1 MLLKKRSS
9 FFIPSHP
16 PYLSQVYRFSQCSL
30 PRNALIIIKHPSK
43 SHGKRT
49 YATHRPEFTGSSTNS
64 SGGIPLGQIPL
75 GASKVAPQK
84 GIAIKDDIS
93 KSWKELSI
101 PQKIVR
107 TGTQTT
113 NFAIVLVGIGVFV
126 QTHIRNNID
135 ARGSSCII
143 LLWL

>member
-9 FFIPSHP
+9 FFTPTYP
-16 PYLSQVYRFSQCSL
+16 PYISQVYRYSQSPL
-30 PRNALIIIKHPSK
+30 HRNGLIILKNPCKPHQ
-43 SHGKRT
+43 KRT
-49 YATHRPEFTGSSTNS
+49 YATQRPDFTSGSTNS
-64 SGGIPLGQIPL
+64 TGGGIPLGQIPL
-75 GASKVAPQK
+75 GASKAAPQK

-113 NFAIVLVGIGVFV
+113 NVAIVLVGIGVFV
-126 QTHIRNNID
+126 FTFF
-135 ARGSSCII
+135 G
-143 LLWL
+143 